1 MVPRLVITGAT
12 GYIARHAVAE
22 LLARGLS
29 PNELILVT
37 RSPASLEGIAQR
49 GAEVRHGDFTEP
61 EGLAKAFGGGERMLF
76 ISPAP
81 ESFNSTSE
89 QLQAQQVALDVAQ
102 RAGVRHVLLQSRLA
116 AHPDLG
122 GADREATELE
132 GTLRDSGMQ
141 WTIVRT
147 AGFADSR
154 GRDAKR
160 YLQDGYIATA
170 GDRDALSRYVTR
182 DDIAR
187 AAAALLMDNLHAGRP
202 YHVLGPAVSVAQ
214 LADLLTELSGRSIE
228 VRQMDEAAYVDEL
241 VARGRL
247 RRIAELAMVNGRRA
261 RELAM
266 QLECDLP
273 RLIGRPGQSL
283 LDFLRAHQTELL
295 TGTPVAGR
303 EAVLT

>member
-1 MVPRLVITGAT
+1 
-12 GYIARHAVAE
+12 
-22 LLARGLS
+22 
-29 PNELILVT
+29 
-37 RSPASLEGIAQR
+37 
-49 GAEVRHGDFTEP
+49 
-61 EGLAKAFGGGERMLF
+61 MLF

-89 QLQAQQVALDVAQ
+89 QLQAQQVALDIAQ
-102 RAGVRHVLLQSRLA
+102 KAGVGHVLLQSRLA

-170 GDRDALSRYVTR
+170 GDRDAPSRYVTR

-187 AAAALLMDNLHAGRP
+187 AAAALLMDKVRAGRP
-202 YHVLGPAVSVAQ
+202 YHLLGPAVSVAQ

-266 QLECDLP
+266 RLECDLP

-283 LDFLRAHQTELL
+283 LDFLRANQTELL
-295 TGTPVAGR
+295 TGTPEAGR